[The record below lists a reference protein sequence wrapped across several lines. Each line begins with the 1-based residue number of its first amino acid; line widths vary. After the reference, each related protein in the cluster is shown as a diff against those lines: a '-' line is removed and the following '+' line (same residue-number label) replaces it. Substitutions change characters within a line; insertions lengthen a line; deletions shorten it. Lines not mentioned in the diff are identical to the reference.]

1 MKPSTTRDIDK
12 NQKEVGLFNLQITIR
27 KPICDY
33 VDSSGVTRQKHS
45 DIQIHIETDPL
56 GKLMRDGKNQT
67 KRYDF
72 IREYTTLDG
81 VEKLL
86 LYLAIDQQT
95 EIYDFFT
102 SLTSD
107 SLMYFETQIP
117 LAELTLNG
125 TCDGNGNQMPIDL
138 ITVEYANRVPSS
150 Q

>member
-1 MKPSTTRDIDK
+1 MKPSTTRDIGK
-12 NQKEVGLFNLQITIR
+12 NLKEVGLFNLQITIR
-27 KPICDY
+27 KPVCDS
-33 VDSSGVTRQKHS
+33 VDASGVTTQTPAA
-45 DIQIHIETDPL
+45 IGIHIETDPL
-56 GKLMRDGKNQT
+56 GKVMRDGKNQT

-72 IREYTTLDG
+72 IREYRTLDG

-86 LYLAIDQQT
+86 LYLAIEQQT

-107 SLMYFETQIP
+107 RLMYFETQIP

-125 TCDGNGNQMPIDL
+125 TCEGNGNQMPIDL